1 MVTCPSCGT
10 GLPPSALSNALQAAR
25 CPTCNTL
32 VDLAAPGSRLAPRE
46 ERRGALAA
54 PIPEKWKVDEGP
66 RTLTARW
73 SWFTWTALIMV
84 PFTLFWNGILAG
96 MAFGVTEGG
105 AHPERL
111 LIGLAVPHVWVGLG
125 LAYGTLATFVNSTTV
140 KAGDGVI
147 SVRKG
152 PLPWLGNRSIP
163 VDELKQLFVVE
174 KRGNRGSVSY
184 DVCAVLRDGRKQA
197 LVTGLD
203 SSDKARFLETRL
215 EQVLD
220 IQDQPVEGE
229 LRKG

>member
-10 GLPPSALSNALQAAR
+10 GLPPSAVSSALQAAR
-25 CPTCNTL
+25 CPTCAAL
-32 VDLAAPGSRLAPRE
+32 VDLGGPGSKLVPRE
-46 ERRGALAA
+46 ERRAALAV

-66 RTLTARW
+66 RALTARW
-73 SWFTWTALIMV
+73 GWFSWSAVIMV
-84 PFTLFWNGILAG
+84 PFTLFWNGILVG

-105 AHPERL
+105 QHPERL

-125 LAYGTLATFVNSTTV
+125 LAYGTLASFVNSTTV
-140 KAGDGVI
+140 RAADGALT
-147 SVRKG
+147 VRKG
-152 PLPWLGNRSIP
+152 PLPWLGNRHLA

-174 KRGNRGSVSY
+174 QRGNRGRVSY

-203 SSDKARFLETRL
+203 SADKARFLETRL
-215 EQVLD
+215 EQLLD

-229 LRKG
+229 LRKS